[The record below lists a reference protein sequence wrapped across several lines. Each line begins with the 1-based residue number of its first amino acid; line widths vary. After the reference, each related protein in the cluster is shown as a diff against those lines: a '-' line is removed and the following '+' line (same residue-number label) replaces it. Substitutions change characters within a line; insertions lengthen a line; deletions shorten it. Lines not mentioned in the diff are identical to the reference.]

1 MDKKKSQCAWMR
13 SIIHRKLLIVRRTQ
27 KLTFIDMAK
36 TPIIF
41 GVLNSST
48 LGLIYVHGSGASRHG
63 KV

>member
-1 MDKKKSQCAWMR
+1 MR

-36 TPIIF
+36 TPIII
-41 GVLNSST
+41 GILNSST
-48 LGLIYVHGSGASRHG
+48 LGLIYVYGLGASRQG

>member
-1 MDKKKSQCAWMR
+1 MQ

-36 TPIIF
+36 TPIII
-41 GVLNSST
+41 GILNSST